1 MGCVYARNQAL
12 WLKYKDKSGQWKY
25 KKAGFRVGQEKNAQ
39 ELLARVEALIEAGV
53 SHPSDGPL
61 TVRRWA
67 QIWIDEQEE
76 RGVETVRDYEAR
88 LRDHVLPVIGAMRL
102 DQVRVS
108 NIAALVAAL
117 KNKRMKRRKN
127 GERLAPK
134 TIRHIYFAA
143 HSLFERAVRRDLIVS
158 NPCRLERGELP
169 GKIDKDPG
177 WRPTAVYRRDEVE
190 ILISAPAIPE
200 WRRVFYAL
208 LFLTGARFGEIS
220 ARRWRDYVSDETP
233 LGRLIV
239 SSSFQSKTKREKSTK
254 TGQTREVPVHPTLAA
269 ILAEW
274 KLGGWERT
282 MGRRPTEKDLMVP
295 FPVDGDHLD
304 AQVMRRRLHK
314 DLIALGFRTRRQHD
328 TRRTFISLCLSD
340 GARKE
345 ILQWV
350 THGRPHADQMDDY
363 TTLLWAPRCEEVA
376 KLKIRLRSPESAAV
390 ACAVVGV
397 GDSSEDVTCGVTNRV
412 TRLGA
417 VDEVSN
423 VSSHLDYAI
432 PERETG
438 LGPATLGLGS
448 RCSTS

>member
-1 MGCVYARNQAL
+1 MGCVYARTQAL
-12 WLKYKDKSGQWKY
+12 WLKYKDEHGHWKY
-25 KKAGFRVGQEKNAQ
+25 TATGFRVGQEKQAR
-39 ELLARVEALIEAGV
+39 ELLARVENLVEAGIC
-53 SHPSDGPL
+53 HASDGPL

-67 QIWIDEQEE
+67 EIWIKEQRE
-76 RGVETVRDYEAR
+76 RGVETVGDYEAR
-88 LRDHVLPVIGAMRL
+88 LRDHVLPVIGTMRL

-108 NIAALVAAL
+108 HIAALVAAL
-117 KNKRMKRRKN
+117 KNKRKKRSRN
-127 GERLAPK
+127 YERLAPK

-143 HSLFERAVRRDLIVS
+143 HSLFERAVRRDLIAS

-169 GKIDKDPG
+169 AKIDKDPG
-177 WRPTAVYRRDEVE
+177 WRPTAIYRREEVE
-190 ILISAPAIPE
+190 VLISAPAIPE
-200 WRRVFYAL
+200 WRRVFYAM

-220 ARRWRDYVSDETP
+220 ARRWRDYIADETP

-274 KLGGWERT
+274 KLGGWERA
-282 MGRRPTEKDLMVP
+282 MGRRPTENDLIVP
-295 FPVDGDHLD
+295 FPVDGEHLD
-304 AQVMRRRLHK
+304 VQVMRRRLRK
-314 DLIALGFRTRRQHD
+314 DLIALGYRTRRQHD

-350 THGRPHADQMDDY
+350 THGRPRADQMDDY

-376 KLKIRLRSPESAAV
+376 KLKISLRALASEAV
-390 ACAVVGV
+390 ACAVGEGGPR
-397 GDSSEDVTCGVTNRV
+397 GDGDGVTRGV

-417 VDEVSN
+417 ASGNSN
-423 VSSHLDYAI
+423 VSDPLDHVGL
-432 PERETG
+432 ERETG

-448 RCSTS
+448 RCSTN

>member
-12 WLKYKDKSGQWKY
+12 WLKYKDERGQWKQ
-25 KKAGFRVGQEKNAQ
+25 KPSGFRVGQEEKAR
-39 ELLARVEALIEAGV
+39 ELLARVESLVAAGA
-53 SHPSDGPL
+53 SPLSDGPL

-67 QIWIDEQEE
+67 EIWIDEQKD

-88 LRDHVLPVIGAMRL
+88 LRDHVLPVIGALRL

-108 NIAALVAAL
+108 HIADLVAAL
-117 KNKRMKRRKN
+117 KTKRKK
-127 GERLAPK
+127 GQKDERLAPK
-134 TIRHIYFAA
+134 TVRHIYFSA
-143 HSLFERAVRRDLIVS
+143 HSLFERAVRRDLILA

-169 GKIDKDPG
+169 AKVDKDPR

-190 ILISAPAIPE
+190 VLISAPAIAE

-208 LFLTGARFGEIS
+208 LFLTGGRFGEIS
-220 ARRWRDYVSDETP
+220 ARRWRDYVPDEQP

-269 ILAEW
+269 ILAGW
-274 KLGGWERT
+274 KLAGWEQT
-282 MGRRPTEKDLMVP
+282 MGRRPTEEDLIVP
-295 FPVDGDHLD
+295 FPANSEHLD

-314 DLIALGFRTRRQHD
+314 DLVALGYRTRRQHD

-350 THGRPHADQMDDY
+350 THGRPRADQMDDY

-390 ACAVVGV
+390 ACATGE
-397 GDSSEDVTCGVTNRV
+397 GDRPADVTPDGTNRV
-412 TRLGA
+412 TRVGALGGITK
-417 VDEVSN
+417 DSN
-423 VSSHLDYAI
+423 PLDRVML
-432 PERETG
+432 ERETG

-448 RCSTS
+448 RCSTN

>member
-1 MGCVYARNQAL
+1 MGCVYARKQAL
-12 WLKYKDKSGQWKY
+12 WLKYKDERGQWKQTGS
-25 KKAGFRVGQEKNAQ
+25 GFRVGDEQKAR
-39 ELLARVEALIEAGV
+39 ELLASVERLVAAGASTV
-53 SHPSDGPL
+53 SDGPL

-67 QIWIDEQEE
+67 EIWIKEQREK
-76 RGVETVRDYEAR
+76 GVETVRDYEAR
-88 LRDHVLPVIGAMRL
+88 LRDHVLPMIGAMRL

-108 NIAALVAAL
+108 HIADLVTALRT
-117 KNKRMKRRKN
+117 KRKKGRKD
-127 GERLAPK
+127 EHLAPK
-134 TIRHIYFAA
+134 TIRHIYFSA
-143 HSLFERAVRRDLIVS
+143 HSLFERAVRRDLILA

-169 GKIDKDPG
+169 ARVDKDPG

-190 ILISAPAIPE
+190 MLISAPAISE

-208 LFLTGARFGEIS
+208 LFLTGGRFGEIS
-220 ARRWRDYVSDETP
+220 ARRWRDYMADETP

-269 ILAEW
+269 ILASW
-274 KLGGWERT
+274 RLAGWEQT
-282 MGRRPTEKDLMVP
+282 MGRRPAENDLIVP
-295 FPVDGDHLD
+295 FPLDGEHLD

-314 DLIALGFRTRRQHD
+314 DLVALGYRTRRQHD

-340 GARKE
+340 CARKE

-350 THGRPHADQMDDY
+350 THGRPRADQMDDY

-376 KLKIRLRSPESAAV
+376 KLKIRLRSPASAAV
-390 ACAVVGV
+390 ACAAGET
-397 GDSSEDVTCGVTNRV
+397 GLSRDVTSAGTTRV

-417 VDEVSN
+417 PGGISKDSDL
-423 VSSHLDYAI
+423 LDQVMV
-432 PERETG
+432 ERETG

-448 RCSTS
+448 RCSTN